1 MAEVFRGTP
10 CIVTVTISDQD
21 GKQVSLHVAGREL
34 QTIEDAVSKALEGV
48 PDEDQHPGPKK
59 TRKPRATKKEM
70 AARAPA
76 SESAPVHT
84 DKAWPA

>member
-48 PDEDQHPGPKK
+48 PDEDQNPAPKK
-59 TRKPRATKKEM
+59 PRKPRATKQEM
-70 AARAPA
+70 ASRAEPTGDT
-76 SESAPVHT
+76 P
-84 DKAWPA
+84 WPK

>member
-1 MAEVFRGTP
+1 MAEVYEEKP
-10 CIVTVTISDQD
+10 QIVTVTVAGEDD
-21 GKQVSLHVAGREL
+21 TREFHVAGHSV
-34 QTIEDAVSKALEGV
+34 EDIGIAIRSALAALGT
-48 PDEDQHPGPKK
+48 PGASFAPKK
-59 TRKPRATKKEM
+59 VRKPRATKKEM